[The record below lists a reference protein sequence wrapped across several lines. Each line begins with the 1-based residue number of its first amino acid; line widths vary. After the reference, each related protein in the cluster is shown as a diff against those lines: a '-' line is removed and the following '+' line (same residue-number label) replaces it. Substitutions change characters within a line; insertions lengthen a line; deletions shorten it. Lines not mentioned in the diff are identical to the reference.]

1 MLTQLIL
8 PIATIHTTLNL
19 ALEHVGASL
28 VDFSMAIEISP
39 TFERAVTGGTSGV
52 CWGRLSCV
60 ERNGIGNG
68 IDSVSWERFRG
79 CDGGSVLGGELV
91 CREVALVAVAVGAS
105 GKWIHHG
112 E

>member
-8 PIATIHTTLNL
+8 PIATIRTILNL
-19 ALEHVGASL
+19 ALEHLGVSL

-60 ERNGIGNG
+60 ERNGIG
-68 IDSVSWERFRG
+68 IDSVERVWGDDSRFI
-79 CDGGSVLGGELV
+79 LGTKV
-91 CREVALVAVAVGAS
+91 FCREVDLVAVCR
-105 GKWIHHG
+105 K
-112 E
+112 